1 MPTKPEIL
9 KLSRPDQPRLFH
21 VEQVHLRFSN
31 GEERVFER
39 LITPPRGAVM
49 VIAIDSDDH
58 LLLIREYAAGLDEY
72 VLTLPK
78 GVIDPGEDA
87 LAAANRELQEE
98 AGHAARELHLIKR
111 ISAAP
116 NYMGHMLD
124 LVVARDL
131 YPSQLEGDE
140 PEPLEVVRFPM
151 AEIDELVTRAEFH
164 EGRAIA
170 ALYLVKNWL
179 AQQQA

>member
-1 MPTKPEIL
+1 MPIKPEIL
-9 KLSRPDQPRLFH
+9 KLSRPERSRLFH

-31 GEERVFER
+31 GEERMFER

-49 VIAIDSDDH
+49 VIAIDSDDQ
-58 LLLIREYAAGLDEY
+58 LILIREYAAGLDEY

-78 GVIDPGEDA
+78 GVIDPGEDP
-87 LAAANRELQEE
+87 LQAANRELQEE
-98 AGHAARELHLIKR
+98 AGFGARELHPLKR

-124 LVVARDL
+124 LVIARDL
-131 YPSQLEGDE
+131 YPSKLEGDE
-140 PEPLEVVRFPM
+140 PEPLEVVRHPLS
-151 AEIDELVTRAEFH
+151 EIDDLITQADFH

-170 ALYLVKNWL
+170 ALFLLKNWL
-179 AQQQA
+179 AESR